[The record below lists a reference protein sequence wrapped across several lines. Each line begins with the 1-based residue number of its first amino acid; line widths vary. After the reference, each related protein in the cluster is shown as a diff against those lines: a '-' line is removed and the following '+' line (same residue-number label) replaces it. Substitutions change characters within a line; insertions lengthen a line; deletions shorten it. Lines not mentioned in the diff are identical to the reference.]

1 MNFFFLKQKL
11 KQCNLVGVCSNFY
24 TPKPNQCCNKKW
36 TCNLMFPTWFGKN
49 YGYVKIFYYDLLCIS
64 FFFFLK
70 QRILHVDCRKHV
82 IHEEKKSQR
91 AICLQWYLHLSLC
104 DGHLHFKPLWSE
116 CRIFILKKKNWNPT
130 IIYDLIVF
138 LLVLPC
144 VWKLDLWTFLFL
156 FIIIIYFLFF
166 EIYVLLRLA
175 SRIGRKWCRFQCYYR
190 VETWFIF
197 YTH

>member
-1 MNFFFLKQKL
+1 
-11 KQCNLVGVCSNFY
+11 
-24 TPKPNQCCNKKW
+24 
-36 TCNLMFPTWFGKN
+36 MFPTWFGKN

-116 CRIFILKKKNWNPT
+116 CRIFILKKKLKSHNYIWLNCFSTSIALRMKARPLNFF
-130 IIYDLIVF
+130 IFIY
-138 LLVLPC
+138 
-144 VWKLDLWTFLFL
+144 
-156 FIIIIYFLFF
+156 YYYLFF
-166 EIYVLLRLA
+166 
-175 SRIGRKWCRFQCYYR
+175 
-190 VETWFIF
+190 IF
-197 YTH
+197 WDICVA